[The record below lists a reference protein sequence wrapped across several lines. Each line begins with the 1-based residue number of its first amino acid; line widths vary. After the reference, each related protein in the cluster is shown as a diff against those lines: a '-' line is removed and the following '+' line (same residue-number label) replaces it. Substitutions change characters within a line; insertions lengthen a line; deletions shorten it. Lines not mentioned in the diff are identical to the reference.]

1 MAFPTPAQL
10 TEILQ
15 PVAAARGLDIED
27 VKTTRAGKKSQVI
40 IRVDGDERP
49 SSDLIEELSQ
59 EISALFDAQEE
70 AGALNFGAGYTLE
83 VSTPGVDFPLSAPR
97 HWRRNRGRLL
107 GYALTEEPGTTRV
120 ARIGA
125 LSEDE
130 ESVALITTVKKE
142 VRYQV
147 ERLENLSRAVVE
159 IEFAQPSAME
169 LEAAKQT
176 FDFAEQNS
184 ATRED

>member
-10 TEILQ
+10 TDILQ
-15 PVAAARGLDIED
+15 PVAARRGLDVED

-49 SSDLIEELSQ
+49 SSDVIEELSQ
-59 EISALFDAQEE
+59 DISALFDAKEE
-70 AGALNFGAGYTLE
+70 AGELNFGAGYTLE
-83 VSTPGVDFPLSAPR
+83 VSTPGVDFPLTAAR
-97 HWRRNRGRLL
+97 HWRRNRQRLV
-107 GYALTEEPGTTRV
+107 GFALVDAPDTTHV

-125 LSEDE
+125 VSDDE

-142 VRYQV
+142 VQYQTQ
-147 ERLENLSRAVVE
+147 RLESITRAVVE
-159 IEFAQPSAME
+159 IEFAQPSAQE
-169 LEAAKQT
+169 LEAAMQT